1 MPLCSLYSGISGN
14 LRKITLLSLLCGL
27 FSMAAGAQEL
37 TCKVSIMH
45 AAIRNTDPQVFK
57 SMEQAITEFMNGRKW
72 TSDDFLPEERIP
84 VNILINLTD
93 KNGDDGFSGRLTI
106 NASRPVFNTSYTSPT
121 VNFQDQNVVFRYSQF
136 APINFDDN
144 RVAGNDPLAS
154 NLTAILAYYSYLI
167 LGLDYDSFAPNGGDA
182 LFKKA
187 QSVVANAPEG
197 SGIKGW
203 TAAENQ
209 RNRYWIVDQ
218 LLSPRFRTFRQY
230 WYEMHRQG
238 LDYLYSKPEQGRT
251 KILSGIP
258 ALAQLQKENPGS
270 ILLLFFFSAKS
281 DEFVKIL
288 SQTPRDSRTPYI
300 NALIG
305 ADENGMMNTRK
316 YEALR

>member
-1 MPLCSLYSGISGN
+1 MPLCSLSSGISGIFK
-14 LRKITLLSLLCGL
+14 KISLLSLLGAL
-27 FSMAAGAQEL
+27 LAIPAGAQEL
-37 TCKVSIMH
+37 ACKVSIMH

-72 TSDDFLPEERIP
+72 TSDEFLPDERIP

-93 KNGDDGFSGRLTI
+93 KSGEDVFSAKMTI

-121 VNFQDQNVVFRYSQF
+121 VNFQDQNIVFRYSQF

-144 RVAGNDPLAS
+144 RVAGNDPLSA
-154 NLTAILAYYSYLI
+154 NLTAVLAYYSYLI

-187 QSVVANAPEG
+187 QSVVANAPEN
-197 SGIKGW
+197 SAIKGW
-203 TAAENQ
+203 TAAESQ

-238 LDYLYSKPEQGRT
+238 LDYLYSKPEQGRD

-258 ALAQLQKENPGS
+258 MLAQLQKDNPGA
-270 ILLLFFFSAKS
+270 ILLLFFFSAKN
-281 DEFVKIL
+281 DEYVKIL
-288 SQTPRDSRTPYI
+288 SQTPREARTPYI
-300 NALIG
+300 NALVV
-305 ADENGMMNTRK
+305 ADENGVVNTRK

>member
-1 MPLCSLYSGISGN
+1 MPLCSLSSGISGN
-14 LRKITLLSLLCGL
+14 LKKIAFLSLLCSLLTTVGR
-27 FSMAAGAQEL
+27 AQEL
-37 TCKVSIMH
+37 VCKVSIMH

-72 TSDDFLPEERIP
+72 TSDEFLPEERIP

-93 KNGDDGFSGRLTI
+93 KSGEDVFGGRMTI
-106 NASRPVFNTSYTSPT
+106 NASRPVYNTSYTSPT
-121 VNFQDQNVVFRYSQF
+121 VNFQDQNVSFRYSQF

-144 RVAGNDPLAS
+144 RVAGNDPLAA
-154 NLTAILAYYSYLI
+154 NLTAVLAYYTYLI

-203 TAAENQ
+203 TAAESQ
-209 RNRYWIVDQ
+209 TNRYWIVDQ
-218 LLSPRFRTFRQY
+218 LLNPRFRTFRQY
-230 WYEMHRQG
+230 WYDMHRQG
-238 LDYLYSKPEQGRT
+238 LDLLYSKPEQGRG
-251 KILSGIP
+251 KILEGIQP
-258 ALAQLQKENPGS
+258 LAQLQKDNPGN

-300 NALIG
+300 NALITADQNG
-305 ADENGMMNTRK
+305 AVNTRK
-316 YEALR
+316 YESLR